1 VTTDDLAE
9 PIEAI
14 PVGTSAG
21 SPLATAF
28 AWVAVAAALLLI
40 GSWVWTRWIDP
51 PVGGT
56 IEKYVDGTGGVA
68 FEDPG
73 AGFRVTMPTRF
84 QRSIGTNPWGQ
95 VVTVSDDPGGG
106 YGFSVTKT
114 PQPSSALENYVPA
127 LNRLAGQ
134 LASDQD
140 AEIVHQIQP
149 LALGDVGY
157 KDLVFRKGDTYWR
170 VQLQLLRDRLYTL
183 VAKAPN
189 ADEGPYKRLGTSFQ
203 ILGAR

>member
-1 VTTDDLAE
+1 MTTDDLAE

-14 PVGTSAG
+14 PVGSSAG
-21 SPLATAF
+21 SPVATAL

-40 GSWVWTRWIDP
+40 GFWVWNRWIDP

-56 IEKYVDGTGGVA
+56 IEKYVDGSGGVS

-73 AGFRVTMPTRF
+73 AGFRVTMPTQFRT
-84 QRSIGTNPWGQ
+84 SLGTNPWGQ

-114 PQPSSALENYVPA
+114 PQPSSALENYGPA

-134 LASDQD
+134 LASDQN
-140 AEIVHQIQP
+140 AEIVQQTKP
-149 LALGDVGY
+149 FALGDAAY
-157 KDLVFRKGDTYWR
+157 KDVVFRKDDTYWR
-170 VQLQLLRDRLYTL
+170 VHLQLLADRLYTI

-189 ADEGPYKRLGTSFQ
+189 SDDGPSKRLTTSFQ